1 MLSFNG
7 IGTIYRGE
15 SRNLIGRQLVSATS
29 AIAPSL
35 TPNVSRSSA
44 TLDSVTLMDLLSVLP
59 GFQPRS
65 YAHIIPPLERSK
77 ITLVD
82 LITLDNL
89 EIAKRAHVPPTD
101 LRRLTTHVV
110 KALHKDVGFEEA
122 CDADNVDEPNSS
134 NNIEKSLIPG
144 PSTKLD
150 LSRWSAISTLDP
162 ALDELLNGGLPTGY
176 LTEVTGER

>member
-1 MLSFNG
+1 
-7 IGTIYRGE
+7 
-15 SRNLIGRQLVSATS
+15 
-29 AIAPSL
+29 
-35 TPNVSRSSA
+35 
-44 TLDSVTLMDLLSVLP
+44 MDLLSVLP
-59 GFQPRS
+59 GFQTRS

-122 CDADNVDEPNSS
+122 CDADNVDEPSSS

-176 LTEVTGER
+176 LTELTGER